1 MELLP
6 RLREALAV
14 VHSPQSPT
22 SERVGAQQFCDELC
36 SRDDSAQLAVSV
48 FCSCGKDEL
57 PLRHF
62 ALWCLDSF
70 LGRRWMGVDQD
81 TRDEI
86 KGSIL
91 TMVLEHT
98 RDILEEAFFV
108 KEKLAVRRRGL
119 EKGWRLMGVVLV
131 SLSRPLVP
139 DPPPLATASI
149 CSLFPTYSLR
159 PLARSDLR
167 TRFDSHTLRS
177 FGGLRPHLMHLTPS
191 LAAARPPDPD
201 RGRG

>member
-108 KEKLAVRRRGL
+108 KEKLAVRRRG
-119 EKGWRLMGVVLV
+119 
-131 SLSRPLVP
+131 
-139 DPPPLATASI
+139 A
-149 CSLFPTYSLR
+149 
-159 PLARSDLR
+159 
-167 TRFDSHTLRS
+167 
-177 FGGLRPHLMHLTPS
+177 
-191 LAAARPPDPD
+191 
-201 RGRG
+201 